1 MVSFRVKVY
10 TTQLMDLA
18 ILENGKMI
26 CNMVTEKKHGKISH
40 ILLVNMLMGKKME
53 KELII
58 MLMAQFMKVIGLI
71 IR

>member
-1 MVSFRVKVY
+1 
-10 TTQLMDLA
+10 
-18 ILENGKMI
+18 
-26 CNMVTEKKHGKISH
+26 MVTEKKHGKISH